1 MTWTNIYQ
9 YAEAIYLANGGDV
22 CQRLGIW
29 DKNEQLKF
37 KENMTYR
44 KEQELSKQQEKF
56 LASIKTQN
64 FLKEYTTEELHD
76 VFNTFMSQGYHGM
89 CFSMYEDGQ
98 EPGHHIT
105 EKQVLRRMNILKPH
119 IK

>member
-1 MTWTNIYQ
+1 
-9 YAEAIYLANGGDV
+9 
-22 CQRLGIW
+22 
-29 DKNEQLKF
+29 
-37 KENMTYR
+37 
-44 KEQELSKQQEKF
+44 
-56 LASIKTQN
+56 
-64 FLKEYTTEELHD
+64 
-76 VFNTFMSQGYHGM
+76 MSQGYYGM